1 MFWFPSETL
10 CPITLYEL
18 GAWTILSLQTGTK
31 LFVGACACAARAYAL
46 ECRWL
51 TLRGCCG
58 QTGCHDKYARKEDV
72 IIQTRLANDNVHV
85 REDLQAVIDDIIA
98 WYQTQ
103 QQPQA

>member
-1 MFWFPSETL
+1 
-10 CPITLYEL
+10 
-18 GAWTILSLQTGTK
+18 
-31 LFVGACACAARAYAL
+31 
-46 ECRWL
+46 
-51 TLRGCCG
+51 
-58 QTGCHDKYARKEDV
+58 V